1 MSTDGDSRS
10 PLPSGRRCAAAD
22 VVCSSESC
30 RDVPLASF
38 GSMHIS
44 SPSLGGDEADRP
56 SRADSASTCASSD
69 AGDGETSSLP
79 AAADDRA
86 VEDEAQDADGEAE
99 AHADDAQDVSGG
111 EEELQDPARRQL
123 LVTALGKVLVHLSS
137 LGCRPQRATGFH
149 AVCPPPLSI
158 SAYLERI
165 DHYYHCSDQCLVL
178 GLVYIDRIV
187 NLQPEFVV
195 SPLNV
200 HRLVA
205 VGTMVAAKF
214 WDDVFYSNEHYAR
227 VAGVKLAEMNA
238 LEALFL
244 KLLGWRLVVDP
255 NDYRTYRGQILMAV
269 RRGAVPA
276 PAGPAPTSGVPRS
289 PLHASRRVRR
299 PPGSS
304 EPWPP

>member
-1 MSTDGDSRS
+1 MDGDSRS

-22 VVCSSESC
+22 LVCSSESC
-30 RDVPLASF
+30 RDIPLANF
-38 GSMHIS
+38 ASMHIS
-44 SPSLGGDEADRP
+44 SPSMGGDDAERL
-56 SRADSASTCASSD
+56 SGADSASTCASSD
-69 AGDGETSSLP
+69 AGDGETRSLP

-86 VEDEAQDADGEAE
+86 AEDEVQEAEGEAE
-99 AHADDAQDVSGG
+99 VDDAQDASEG
-111 EEELQDPARRQL
+111 EDATQDLEPATRQL

-149 AVCPPPLSI
+149 AVSPPPLSI
-158 SAYLERI
+158 TTYLERI
-165 DHYYHCSDQCLVL
+165 DQYYHCSDQCLVL

-187 NLQPEFVV
+187 NLHPEFVV

-214 WDDVFYSNEHYAR
+214 WDDVFYSNDHYAR
-227 VAGVKLAEMNA
+227 VAGVKLAELNT

-244 KLLGWRLVVDP
+244 KLVGWRLLVDP
-255 NDYRTYRGQILMAV
+255 KDYRTYHSQILMAV
-269 RRGAVPA
+269 RRESAVVAVA
-276 PAGPAPTSGVPRS
+276 PAGPAPESGAPRTQ
-289 PLHASRRVRR
+289 HA
-299 PPGSS
+299 PQAGSS